1 MKTPLC
7 HLKTEP
13 ASKFCWCF
21 AHYPLSWVEQPAVSN
36 RTTRLGSFSSLF
48 NWHSILNCFSKINP
62 MQWTTHKTLDTPLAI
77 KQRLKSFFKRRQ
89 FYFVLEVWTRHSM
102 SCIAQL
108 LYFYRDL
115 INYMASP
122 NSQRKQEQEAENSN
136 DKFELI
142 TSCPITTVKTIHQ
155 KG

>member
-1 MKTPLC
+1 
-7 HLKTEP
+7 
-13 ASKFCWCF
+13 
-21 AHYPLSWVEQPAVSN
+21 
-36 RTTRLGSFSSLF
+36 
-48 NWHSILNCFSKINP
+48 
-62 MQWTTHKTLDTPLAI
+62 
-77 KQRLKSFFKRRQ
+77 
-89 FYFVLEVWTRHSM
+89 M